1 MSGDAR
7 NRTSIFKYV
16 ARRSALLSLIL
27 FVPLFIITV
36 REAFDSGMPIDQMTI
51 WVIINLSFYLFELVI
66 NWTIFKNVTRLNRQ
80 KYFRISFGVDMLR
93 YILTITGFVLFFGQ
107 PGMSLDPEDRQKF
120 NADRKKI
127 VLRSEQYYTDNYL
140 NEQHMEDDYYF
151 NTRSEKMYLCIHGQ
165 VWLRLFNF
173 SSMVSIYVFSIFS
186 MIKRRRRE
194 RERANFREIIYM
206 RRYQV
211 NVQYNR
217 QITALK

>member
-36 REAFDSGMPIDQMTI
+36 REAFDSGIPIDQMTI

-80 KYFRISFGVDMLR
+80 KYFRISFGVDVLR

-107 PGMSLDPEDRQKF
+107 PGMSLDPKDRQKF

-165 VWLRLFNF
+165 VWLRLFNI
-173 SSMVSIYVFSIFS
+173 SSMISIYVFSIFS